1 MRDTVAVDDGE
12 QFAEALV
19 AVLAD
24 VASATIREALLIDGF
39 VRLTIEDYRPVLTL
53 RSSLT

>member
-1 MRDTVAVDDGE
+1 
-12 QFAEALV
+12 V

-24 VASATIREALLIDGF
+24 EASTRIREALLIDGF
-39 VRLTIEDYRPVLTL
+39 VRLTIDDYRPVLTL